1 MALMS
6 SVIPCAMARARTPS
20 LTNLSSSSTP
30 MSTAPLGTAGPL
42 PADVAMG
49 LETGSKVITYAPCAR
64 ALHCALTDEC
74 SRRERSGPGGGGGAA
89 RRERPQLR
97 RSTVLST
104 VALGASQSN

>member
-49 LETGSKVITYAPCAR
+49 LENGSSNYLCAMRPRAP
-64 ALHCALTDEC
+64 LC
-74 SRRERSGPGGGGGAA
+74 SHR
-89 RRERPQLR
+89 
-97 RSTVLST
+97 
-104 VALGASQSN
+104 